1 MGILKGFK
9 DLKDMAHEAPGL
21 MAQGNQLAAAA
32 QANAAAQQTA
42 LSPYLVPSPVPSPRS
57 ATTRVAGRS
66 WPLGT
71 ASARPSGRQ
80 RWTGGTP
87 GSLRTRRSPRSSTP
101 CTWGA
106 EMGLFKDL
114 GDIKRQSKEMSR
126 NSPGAGAR
134 MADGMAKMSAAT
146 ATLSGSD
153 DDENTPWNC
162 GTNAPTPRPT
172 SASTTAYTPPSA
184 GSVPVQA
191 QVLSVQPATGYING
205 DPIVAVSVLISRAG
219 TPPIPATQS
228 VVVPAMHLPRLQPGV
243 RLAARIDPQDVQAF
257 ALDWNASL

>member
-1 MGILKGFK
+1 
-9 DLKDMAHEAPGL
+9 
-21 MAQGNQLAAAA
+21 
-32 QANAAAQQTA
+32 
-42 LSPYLVPSPVPSPRS
+42 
-57 ATTRVAGRS
+57 
-66 WPLGT
+66 
-71 ASARPSGRQ
+71 
-80 RWTGGTP
+80 
-87 GSLRTRRSPRSSTP
+87 
-101 CTWGA
+101 
-106 EMGLFKDL
+106 MGLFKDL

-146 ATLSGSD
+146 ATL
-153 DDENTPWNC
+153 
-162 GTNAPTPRPT
+162 